1 MQQPTSSTN
10 YAIGIDLG
18 GTKILTGLVNKGNG
32 EVLFSIKQKTGNEKT
47 AENIVEKLKLSIRE
61 LLEVSKLDIAQI
73 SCIGIGAPG
82 QVDRDK
88 GVLISAPN
96 LNCENLNLKAILERE
111 FFIPTYLGNDVGI
124 ATLGEMKFGAGVG
137 FNNFVCIF
145 VGTGIGSGIAE
156 NGEVRQGATGTA
168 GEIGHII
175 VDAGGRP
182 CGCGGNGCL
191 EAYASRTAI
200 EARIMGA
207 LKKGRPSLITE
218 FMQDGKV
225 ISSKVIKKALEHKDE
240 LITQVLFEASD
251 YLSNG
256 LATVINFYNP
266 ELIILGGGLIDAIDE
281 FFERTITKA
290 KIKALPL
297 PASKIQFKKARL
309 GDFSGVV
316 GACFLED
323 LQKLNKSLLKI
334 Q

>member
-1 MQQPTSSTN
+1 MPN

-32 EVLFSIKQKTGNEKT
+32 EVLYSIKQKTGSEKD
-47 AENIVEKLKLSIRE
+47 AETIIEKLKLSIKE
-61 LLEVSKLDIAQI
+61 LLETSHFDVSQI
-73 SCIGIGAPG
+73 DSIGIGAPG
-82 QVDRDK
+82 QVDREK
-88 GVLISAPN
+88 GILISAPN
-96 LNCENLNLKAILERE
+96 LNCANLNIKAILERE
-111 FFIPTYLGNDVGI
+111 FYIPTYLGNDVGI

-156 NGEVRQGATGTA
+156 NGKIRYGATGTA

-207 LKKGRPSLITE
+207 LKKGRPSVITE
-218 FMQDGKV
+218 FMRDGKA
-225 ISSKVIKKALEHKDE
+225 ISSKMIRKALEHKDE
-240 LITQVLFEASD
+240 LVTQVLFEASD

-256 LATVINFYNP
+256 IATIINFYNP
-266 ELIILGGGLIDAIDE
+266 ELIVLGGGLIDAVDE
-281 FFERTITKA
+281 FYQRTIEKA
-290 KIKALPL
+290 KTKALPI
-297 PASKIQFKKARL
+297 PAKKTEFKKAQL
-309 GDFSGVV
+309 GDFSGVI

-323 LQKLNKSLLKI
+323 LSKSFKKSLA
-334 Q
+334 

>member
-1 MQQPTSSTN
+1 MPN

-32 EVLFSIKQKTGNEKT
+32 EVLFSIKQKTGKEKT
-47 AENIVEKLKLSIRE
+47 AESIVEKLKLSIKE
-61 LLEVSKLDIAQI
+61 LLENTHFDTAQI
-73 SCIGIGAPG
+73 DSIGIGAPG
-82 QVDRDK
+82 QVDRER
-88 GVLISAPN
+88 GILISAPN
-96 LNCENLNLKAILERE
+96 LNCSNLNLKAILERE

-124 ATLGEMKFGAGVG
+124 ATLGEMKFGAGKG

-156 NGEVRQGATGTA
+156 NGSIRYGATGTS

-207 LKKGRPSLITE
+207 LKKGRSSVITE
-218 FMQDGKV
+218 FMQDGKA
-225 ISSKVIKKALEHKDE
+225 ISSKMIRKALEHKDE

-266 ELIILGGGLIDAIDE
+266 ELIILGGGLIDAVDE
-281 FFERTITKA
+281 FYERTITKA
-290 KIKALPL
+290 KTKALPI
-297 PASKIQFKKARL
+297 PASKIQFKKAQL
-309 GDFSGVV
+309 QDFSGVI

-323 LQKLNKSLLKI
+323 LSKNIKLSGKI
-334 Q
+334 AI

>member
-1 MQQPTSSTN
+1 MPN

-32 EVLFSIKQKTGNEKT
+32 EVLYSIKQKTGKEKD
-47 AENIVEKLKLSIRE
+47 EESIVEKLKLSIKE
-61 LLEVSKLDIAQI
+61 LLETSHFDVAQI
-73 SCIGIGAPG
+73 DSIGIGAPG
-82 QVDRDK
+82 QVDREK
-88 GVLISAPN
+88 GILVSAPN
-96 LNCENLNLKAILERE
+96 LNCANLNIKAILERE

-124 ATLGEMKFGAGVG
+124 ATLGEMKFGAGKG

-156 NGEVRQGATGTA
+156 NGKIRYGATGTA

-207 LKKGRPSLITE
+207 LKKGRPSVITE
-218 FMQDGKV
+218 FMRDGKV
-225 ISSKVIKKALEHKDE
+225 ISSKMIRKALEHRDE
-240 LITQVLFEASD
+240 LVTQVLFEASD

-266 ELIILGGGLIDAIDE
+266 ELIVLGGGLIDAVDE
-281 FFERTITKA
+281 FYERTITKA
-290 KIKALPL
+290 KTKALPI
-297 PASKIQFKKARL
+297 PASKIQFKKAQL
-309 GDFSGVV
+309 GDFSGVI

-323 LQKLNKSLLKI
+323 LNKNLKI
-334 Q
+334 SKQIV

>member
-1 MQQPTSSTN
+1 MPN

-32 EVLFSIKQKTGNEKT
+32 EVLYSIKQKTGREKDSET
-47 AENIVEKLKLSIRE
+47 IVEKLKLSIKE
-61 LLEVSKLDIAQI
+61 LLETSHFDCSQI
-73 SCIGIGAPG
+73 DSIGIGAPG

-88 GVLISAPN
+88 GILVSAPN
-96 LNCENLNLKAILERE
+96 LNCSNLNLKAILERE
-111 FFIPTYLGNDVGI
+111 FYIPTYLGNDVGI
-124 ATLGEMKFGAGVG
+124 ATLGEMKFGAGKG

-156 NGEVRQGATGTA
+156 NGKIRYGATGTA

-200 EARIMGA
+200 EARIIGA
-207 LKKGRPSLITE
+207 LKKGHPSVITE
-218 FMQDGKV
+218 YMKEDKP
-225 ISSKVIKKALEHKDE
+225 ISSSMIRKALEHKDN
-240 LITQVLFEASD
+240 LITQVLSEASE

-256 LATVINFYNP
+256 IATVINFYNP
-266 ELIILGGGLIDAIDE
+266 ELIVLGGGLIEAIDG
-281 FFERTITKA
+281 FYQNTIEKA
-290 KIKALPL
+290 KIKALPI
-297 PASKIQFKKARL
+297 PAKKTQFKKAQL
-309 GDFSGVV
+309 GDFSGVI

-323 LQKLNKSLLKI
+323 LQKNKTPDVSGVLR
-334 Q
+334 

>member
-1 MQQPTSSTN
+1 MPN

-32 EVLFSIKQKTGNEKT
+32 EVLYSIKQKTGSEKT
-47 AENIVEKLKLSIRE
+47 AENIVEKLKISIKE
-61 LLEVSKLDIAQI
+61 LLETSKFDIAQI
-73 SCIGIGAPG
+73 DSIGIGAPG
-82 QVDRDK
+82 QVDREK
-88 GVLISAPN
+88 GILISAPN
-96 LNCENLNLKAILERE
+96 LHCENLNLKAILERE

-137 FNNFVCIF
+137 FDNFVCIF

-156 NGEVRQGATGTA
+156 NGKIRYGATGTC

-207 LKKGRPSLITE
+207 LKKGRPSIITE
-218 FMQDGKV
+218 YMRDDKA
-225 ISSKVIKKALEHKDE
+225 ISSKMIRKALEHKDE
-240 LITQVLFEASD
+240 LITQILFEASD

-266 ELIILGGGLIDAIDE
+266 ELIILGGGLIDAVDE
-281 FFERTITKA
+281 FYERTITKA
-290 KIKALPL
+290 KTKALPI
-297 PASKIQFKKARL
+297 PASKIQFKKAKL
-309 GDFSGVV
+309 GDFSGVI
-316 GACFLED
+316 GACFLEE
-323 LQKLNKSLLKI
+323 LKKANKH
-334 Q
+334 

>member
-1 MQQPTSSTN
+1 MPN

-32 EVLFSIKQKTGNEKT
+32 EVLYSIKQKTGSEKT
-47 AENIVEKLKLSIRE
+47 AENIVEKLKISIKE
-61 LLEVSKLDIAQI
+61 LLETSKFDIAQI
-73 SCIGIGAPG
+73 DSIGIGAPG
-82 QVDRDK
+82 QVDREK
-88 GVLISAPN
+88 GILISAPN
-96 LNCENLNLKAILERE
+96 LHCENLNLKAILERE

-137 FNNFVCIF
+137 FDNFVCVF

-156 NGEVRQGATGTA
+156 HGKIRYGATGTC

-207 LKKGRPSLITE
+207 LKKGRPSIITE
-218 FMQDGKV
+218 YMRDDKA
-225 ISSKVIKKALEHKDE
+225 ISSKMIRKALEHKDE
-240 LITQVLFEASD
+240 LITQILFEASD

-266 ELIILGGGLIDAIDE
+266 ELIILGGGLIDAVDE
-281 FFERTITKA
+281 FYERTITKA
-290 KIKALPL
+290 KTKALPI
-297 PASKIQFKKARL
+297 PASKIQFKKAKL
-309 GDFSGVV
+309 GDFSGVI
-316 GACFLED
+316 GACFLEE
-323 LQKLNKSLLKI
+323 LKKANKH
-334 Q
+334 

>member
-1 MQQPTSSTN
+1 MPN

-32 EVLFSIKQKTGNEKT
+32 EVLYSIKQKTGKDKD
-47 AENIVEKLKLSIRE
+47 AETIINKLKLSIKE
-61 LLEVSKLDIAQI
+61 LLETSHFDIAQI
-73 SCIGIGAPG
+73 DSIGIGAPG

-88 GVLISAPN
+88 GILVSAPN

-111 FFIPTYLGNDVGI
+111 YFIPTYIGNDVEI

-137 FNNFVCIF
+137 FSNFVCIF
-145 VGTGIGSGIAE
+145 VGTGVGSGIAE
-156 NGEVRQGATGTA
+156 NGSVRHGATGTS

-207 LKKGRPSLITE
+207 LKKGRASVITE
-218 FMQDGKV
+218 FMEVDKP
-225 ISSKVIKKALEHKDE
+225 ISSKMIKKALEHKDE
-240 LITQVLFEASD
+240 IVTQALFEASD

-256 LATVINFYNP
+256 LATIINFYNP
-266 ELIILGGGLIDAIDE
+266 ELIVLGGGLIDAIDE
-281 FFERTITKA
+281 FYERTVTKA
-290 KIKALPL
+290 KTKALPI
-297 PASKIQFKKARL
+297 PASQIKFKKAKL
-309 GDFSGVV
+309 GDFSGVI
-316 GACFLED
+316 GACFLD
-323 LQKLNKSLLKI
+323 DTLKI
-334 Q
+334 KKHSKQINV